1 LRSITQEECAVLAMR
16 GSGRRHDTGLVTRID
31 TAGEDE
37 VGRRLR
43 QVADRS
49 VETAWRLDML
59 LDLGRIADPRV
70 VAVLLGVLSDCSEP
84 VSVRLAVL
92 RHLRDRSDT
101 HMRRTEAA
109 EVLRRL
115 VRDRRTNLA
124 LRGQAALALG
134 DYTDLRHVVA
144 DLGAVCG
151 EATDSFDV
159 RYAAFISLQCA
170 GPTPECIA
178 LLRRISEDET
188 LGQSARSILASWRSA

>member
-1 LRSITQEECAVLAMR
+1 MR
-16 GSGRRHDTGLVTRID
+16 GTARRHDTGQVTRID

-37 VGRRLR
+37 VGRLLR
-43 QVADRS
+43 QVADPS
-49 VETAWRLDML
+49 VETAWRLDAL

-70 VAVLLGVLSDCSEP
+70 VAVLLGVLSDCREP
-84 VSVRLAVL
+84 NSIRLAVL

-101 HMRRTEAA
+101 RVRRAEVAA
-109 EVLRRL
+109 VLRRL
-115 VRDRRTNLA
+115 VRDRTVNLA
-124 LRGQAALALG
+124 LRAQAALALG
-134 DYTDLRHVVA
+134 DYTDLPHVVA

-159 RYAAFISLQCA
+159 RYAAFMSLQCA